1 MCEIPPKDTHEFIGS
16 VSSHGK
22 GSSSIGSSR
31 DESVL
36 DTQISQYSTPDPVL
50 IPEVAQPK
58 DSTYESSNRILHPTT
73 NPFPNPSTNFAP
85 SIESGFGVNTKIPTT
100 NKDGKGTLEPSC
112 PSNEVLNLFLT
123 NELERGREIG
133 SFSQFLLALSYAG
146 NCENA
151 GKAKEGLDL
160 PIDNHLQSTSCCKA
174 VKDRREDYCKN
185 VKTETDRYATFCDL
199 ANTILAEIY
208 GKDGEKIYF
217 MRNDPHNLKCDYYTR
232 GRRPDI
238 AFIDEETK
246 RKLVNGHKENRGEL
260 KWTNIFGISEM
271 KLLKKTIQYI
281 DCTEQGKKLF
291 IV

>member
-1 MCEIPPKDTHEFIGS
+1 MDK
-16 VSSHGK
+16 
-22 GSSSIGSSR
+22 
-31 DESVL
+31 
-36 DTQISQYSTPDPVL
+36 
-50 IPEVAQPK
+50 
-58 DSTYESSNRILHPTT
+58 
-73 NPFPNPSTNFAP
+73 
-85 SIESGFGVNTKIPTT
+85 
-100 NKDGKGTLEPSC
+100 
-112 PSNEVLNLFLT
+112 
-123 NELERGREIG
+123 
-133 SFSQFLLALSYAG
+133 
-146 NCENA
+146 
-151 GKAKEGLDL
+151 
-160 PIDNHLQSTSCCKA
+160 HLQNISCCKT

-217 MRNDPHNLKCDYYTR
+217 MRNDPHNLKCDDYTR

-246 RKLVNGHKENRGEL
+246 RKLVNGPEENRGEL